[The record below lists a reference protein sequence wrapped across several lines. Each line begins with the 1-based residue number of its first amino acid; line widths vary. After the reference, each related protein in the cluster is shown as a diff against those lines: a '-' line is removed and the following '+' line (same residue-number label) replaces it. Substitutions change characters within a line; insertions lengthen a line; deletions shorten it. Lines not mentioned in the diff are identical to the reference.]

1 MESLDGR
8 ESWRWTLPHSG
19 GFVDGMNDDTDY
31 DDIIRRLFAL
41 ITANAE
47 DLATLA
53 VDGQAADL
61 GSERRAELVNQI
73 GLVTDLC
80 RSAISLCHLGLERE
94 RADAAQI

>member
-19 GFVDGMNDDTDY
+19 GFVAGMDDDLDH

-47 DLATLA
+47 DLATLT
-53 VDGQAADL
+53 VDGQATGL
-61 GSERRAELVNQI
+61 GSERRTQLVNQI
-73 GLVTDLC
+73 
-80 RSAISLCHLGLERE
+80 ASLCASIATF
-94 RADAAQI
+94 ADAVSVINREPD